1 MFNNGPNETP
11 LKTESMRRKGG
22 FTIIEVL
29 MALIVMAIGLSAIGA
44 SIATA
49 LRITNL
55 SKERSRALSFARL
68 EMEKIQ
74 TFGFGSEELST
85 SGNGKHVFSYPQY
98 YGYYKVRVGKDW
110 NNQSSP
116 DIKKIYMRVYW
127 DDVNNWQNKK
137 KYKARV
143 YMRGT
148 VTQAIH

>member
-1 MFNNGPNETP
+1 M
-11 LKTESMRRKGG
+11 KTGSMRRKGG

-29 MALIVMAIGLSAIGA
+29 MALIVMAIGLAAIGG

-49 LRITNL
+49 LRITNM
-55 SKERSRALSFARL
+55 SKERSKALAFARL

-74 TFGFGSEELST
+74 ALGFGSEELST
-85 SGNGKHVFSYPQY
+85 SENNGKHVFSYPQY

-110 NNQSSP
+110 NNQSSS

-137 KYKARV
+137 KHKARV
-143 YMRGT
+143 FLRGT

>member
-1 MFNNGPNETP
+1 M
-11 LKTESMRRKGG
+11 KTGSMRRKGG

-29 MALIVMAIGLSAIGA
+29 MALIVMAIGLAAIGG

-49 LRITNL
+49 LRITNM
-55 SKERSRALSFARL
+55 SKERSKALAFARL

-74 TFGFGSEELST
+74 ALGFGSEELST

-98 YGYYKVRVGKDW
+98 YGYYKVSVGKDW
-110 NNQSSP
+110 DNQSSS

-137 KYKARV
+137 KNKARV